1 MTAICARVRLW
12 PTPNSVVPA
21 MPRMI
26 FFCWQKSTPGS
37 YHEPGS
43 TSVNVSGA
51 GGSGA
56 LGASPVSGAPTL
68 PPEVEPALPPSR
80 AAPPKLEP
88 ERSPAS
94 EELKL
99 PSLSL
104 PSEALL
110 PPGAPFSFP
119 VAEAL
124 PAPEPETLPAPEASP
139 PSPDSSLEPSPA

>member
-1 MTAICARVRLW
+1 
-12 PTPNSVVPA
+12 
-21 MPRMI
+21 MPFMI

-56 LGASPVSGAPTL
+56 LGASPVSGVPTL
-68 PPEVEPALPPSR
+68 PPEVEPALTSSR
-80 AAPPKLEP
+80 AVLPELEP

-99 PSLSL
+99 PSLPL

-119 VAEAL
+119 IAEAL
-124 PAPEPETLPAPEASP
+124 PAPEPETLPAPEASL

>member
-1 MTAICARVRLW
+1 M
-12 PTPNSVVPA
+12 
-21 MPRMI
+21 
-26 FFCWQKSTPGS
+26 
-37 YHEPGS
+37 
-43 TSVNVSGA
+43 NVSGA
-51 GGSGA
+51 EGSGA

-68 PPEVEPALPPSR
+68 PPEVEPALTSSR
-80 AAPPKLEP
+80 AVLSEF
-88 ERSPAS
+88 EFEGSPAS
-94 EELKL
+94 EELGL